1 MVLVSKIIYQND
13 EEDDNYAKEVLMEQ
27 YSSGWGGFTEEVVD
41 ICRTVGL
48 GNASEVFLGGLKEE
62 MKAKKKLDRISNAD
76 FRKMQSYML
85 KKSLADL
92 VLSSSGGRACWTA
105 GPGCRPS
112 MGG

>member
-1 MVLVSKIIYQND
+1 MVLVSKILYQND
-13 EEDDNYAKEVLMEQ
+13 EEDDNYA
-27 YSSGWGGFTEEVVD
+27 
-41 ICRTVGL
+41 
-48 GNASEVFLGGLKEE
+48 KEE

-85 KKSLADL
+85 KKFLVDL